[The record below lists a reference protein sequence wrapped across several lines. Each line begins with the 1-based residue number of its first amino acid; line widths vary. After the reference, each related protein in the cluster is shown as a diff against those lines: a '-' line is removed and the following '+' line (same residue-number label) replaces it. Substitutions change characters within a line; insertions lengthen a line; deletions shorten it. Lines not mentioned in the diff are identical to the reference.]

1 MIFAD
6 HFKEARAR
14 GRRVRV
20 VDIQRAVADH
30 FMLSAEDFLGTSKVR
45 ALARPRQIAMY
56 MARGLTPRSYPEIG
70 KLFGRDHATI
80 VHGVRQIDALVS
92 DDAELYDTIVA
103 ITDKVTAGG

>member
-1 MIFAD
+1 MIFKE
-6 HFKEARAR
+6 HFDQARAN

-20 VDIQRAVADH
+20 VDIQNAVAAH
-30 FMLSAEDFLGTSKVR
+30 FYLSREDFLGESRVR

-56 MARGLTPRSYPEIG
+56 MSRGLTPRSFPEIG

-92 DDAELYDTIVA
+92 DDAELYDAIVK
-103 ITDKVTAGG
+103 ITEKVMASE